1 MGEEGL
7 AKSSLRQ
14 IQVPRCGAQGTSCV
28 CGGGGSLPSGIPF
41 RCLQSE
47 DRGSAG
53 EIISA
58 PPPAQSIVQSPSPC
72 FLYP

>member
-28 CGGGGSLPSGIPF
+28 CGGGGVIAIWDPLQMPS
-41 RCLQSE
+41 
-47 DRGSAG
+47 
-53 EIISA
+53 
-58 PPPAQSIVQSPSPC
+58 V
-72 FLYP
+72 